1 MAWTYAGNP
10 SASPVDE
17 THYRLGDVDGA
28 NPIATDEECA
38 FALCENNGNTY
49 LAAAALAEAKA
60 LTFVNRPTSIKRGD
74 RTTTYGNG
82 AEAYLM
88 LARSL
93 RLQASMQTTT
103 MYAGGQSVTE
113 KRADRLDTTLVQPF
127 ATVDLHTPRPWR
139 GWEDE
144 ERLG

>member
-1 MAWTYAGNP
+1 MSYTYSGNP
-10 SASPVDE
+10 AASPVD
-17 THYRLGDVDGA
+17 TVHYRLGDVDPA
-28 NPIATDEECA
+28 APIATDEECA
-38 FALCENNGNTY
+38 FALCENGQNTY

-60 LTFVNRPTSIKRGD
+60 LTFVNRPISVKRGD
-74 RTTTYGNG
+74 RTTTYANG

-103 MYAGGQSVTE
+103 IYAGGQSVTE
-113 KRADRLDTTLVQPF
+113 KRADRLDPTLVQPF

-139 GWEDE
+139 GYEDE
-144 ERLG
+144 ERMG